1 MIPSMMLVGLVVGAL
16 PRPWYLVGLAIAA
29 VGWAVLL
36 IVGDTIEVGDQA
48 DIVGALLLALVNT
61 AAGIGITKG
70 ATSLLRRAGI
80 GTR

>member
-16 PRPWYLVGLAIAA
+16 PRPWYLVGLTVAA

-36 IVGDTIEVGDQA
+36 VLSDIIEVGDQA
-48 DIVGALLLALVNT
+48 DIVGAVLLAAANT
-61 AAGIGITKG
+61 AVGIALTKG
-70 ATSLLRRAGI
+70 GALLLRRAGT